1 MDTSFRLA
9 AAQYK
14 QVLPALS
21 HGARVVRLYR
31 RALKTQYSWAVD
43 RQVFIGEAEKLRAAF
58 DKHAALE
65 PTSAKA
71 MALLKAGEAK
81 LVDYTP
87 PDKYICAYMPGGS
100 LYMRNPPLPLHVCH
114 DGHVPEG
121 ATEGVRNPDMTL
133 VVEGEKGTTGAV
145 LIDQHS
151 KSMS

>member
-1 MDTSFRLA
+1 
-9 AAQYK
+9 
-14 QVLPALS
+14 
-21 HGARVVRLYR
+21 
-31 RALKTQYSWAVD
+31 
-43 RQVFIGEAEKLRAAF
+43 
-58 DKHAALE
+58 
-65 PTSAKA
+65 

-81 LVDYTP
+81 LVDYTH

-133 VVEGEKGTTGAV
+133 VVEGEKGTAGAV

>member
-65 PTSAKA
+65 PSSAKA

-81 LVDYTP
+81 LVDYTH
-87 PDKYICAYMPGGS
+87 PDKYICAYMPGG
-100 LYMRNPPLPLHVCH
+100 
-114 DGHVPEG
+114 G

-133 VVEGEKGTTGAV
+133 VVEGEKGTAGAV